1 MVRIQTMKQED
12 LVVRNIPIVIS
23 TNEDGVWMTD
33 LLTFLKPDVTTK
45 EIRYVINYLYEEG
58 LIADRR
64 IQYEVK

>member
-1 MVRIQTMKQED
+1 MKQED
-12 LVVRNIPIVIS
+12 LVVRNIPIVIN

-58 LIADRR
+58 LISDRR
-64 IQYEVK
+64 IQYEVR